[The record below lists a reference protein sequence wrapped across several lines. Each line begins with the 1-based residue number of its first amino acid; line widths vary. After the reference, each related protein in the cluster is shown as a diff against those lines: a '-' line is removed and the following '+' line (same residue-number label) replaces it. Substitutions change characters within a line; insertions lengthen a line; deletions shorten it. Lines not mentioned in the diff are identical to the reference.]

1 MSELQA
7 ITGQLYI
14 KEGIVQETSPEKV
27 VPGLIAQPALSRPAR
42 GRDKDF
48 LLAHLTLTG
57 PLEETAALTQQLLS
71 AISHKF
77 FSTGGS
83 VTAALRTAVLE
94 ANELLLRK
102 NLSGNGTARE
112 GAITCTIFRQ
122 GELFTIQA
130 GESIA
135 FLGHNYGIERLPPK
149 LPAQMTPLGRS
160 RGVDIR
166 FYHHRLQSG
175 DVLLL
180 ADPRL
185 SYLETDEFAPA
196 LVESQVEHGLE
207 QLTAVIG
214 SDSARLLL
222 VEFSDDTLVD
232 LEEVS
237 RIGPAVAAAA
247 VPAPQPRREAPAAPV
262 PSPATPADN
271 RKQQPKREFT
281 SRQEPVTL
289 SESATAVDKED
300 VERRARRAGS
310 KAALGA
316 SKFTA
321 WLADLM
327 VRLHPPQQE
336 RAEERVNWTWA
347 AVIAIIIPLL
357 VAAIVTSVYVARD
370 QAQILSD
377 IKTEMA
383 QKLVLAEEAAAP
395 LEARQQYVEI
405 LALAEQAAN
414 ELNPSDAEI
423 HRMRETARENLDRLD
438 GVTRL
443 EATPLY
449 QYSEGTI
456 LHKVALREGFSGG
469 IFTLDVGNGFVYEHE
484 TDETYLNLLTSE
496 PLRLLFSGQSV
507 GNHIVGNVVD
517 FFWRAQGFAVS
528 REGLAML
535 DRNGALLTF
544 QPSIDSTFAVPLDLS
559 IDWVNPIAATDFD
572 ERLYVL
578 DTGARQIWKYFPEGE
593 DFHAEADQRTIVFN
607 DDPDLANAVD
617 FDLYSEDGSLVLLYN
632 DGRIRYYDTRNGR
645 IEWDETTLL
654 ENGLNVPLS
663 NPTSVE
669 IVGRG
674 LNATVFI
681 ADAGNGRVVQV
692 SRPTG
697 QVLAQFRATGSDGEE
712 LFNGISDF
720 AVAELPLRLFVT
732 KGDTLYTAFQE

>member
-14 KEGIVQETSPEKV
+14 KEGIIQETSPDV
-27 VPGLIAQPALSRPAR
+27 GVPGLIAQPALSRPAR

-57 PLEETAALTQQLLS
+57 QNDDTAVLAQQLLS
-71 AISHKF
+71 SLSQKF
-77 FSTGGS
+77 FNTSGS

-94 ANELLLRK
+94 VNEQLLRF
-102 NLSGNGTARE
+102 NVGSNAPARE
-112 GAITCTIFRQ
+112 GAITCSVFRQ
-122 GELFTIQA
+122 GELFTVQA

-135 FLGHNYGIERLPPK
+135 LLGHNYGIERLPPK
-149 LPAQMTPLGRS
+149 PPVQITPLGRS
-160 RGVDIR
+160 RGMDIR

-185 SYLETDEFAPA
+185 SHIETEEFAPA
-196 LVESQVEHGLE
+196 LVESHIEQGLE

-222 VEFSDDTLVD
+222 VEFSADTLVE
-232 LEEVS
+232 LPEVS
-237 RIGPAVAAAA
+237 RIGPAAVATA
-247 VPAPQPRREAPAAPV
+247 VPTPQPRRETPTPPPPAGEERKPQPQPQRARPV
-262 PSPATPADN
+262 
-271 RKQQPKREFT
+271 
-281 SRQEPVTL
+281 RQEPVTPPP
-289 SESATAVDKED
+289 SKTAVDKEV
-300 VERRARRAGS
+300 VERHARQAGS

-327 VRLHPPQQE
+327 TRLRPPHQE
-336 RAEERVNWTWA
+336 QSEEKVNWTWA
-347 AVIAIIIPLL
+347 AIIAVIIPFL

-370 QAQILSD
+370 QAQYLAD

-383 QKLVLAEEAAAP
+383 QKLVLAEDAP
-395 LEARQQYVEI
+395 TNGEARQQYVEI
-405 LALAEQAAN
+405 LALAEQAGT
-414 ELNPSDAEI
+414 EINPTDAEI
-423 HRMRETARENLDRLD
+423 NRMRNVARDNLDKLD

-443 EATPLY
+443 SAEEMYT
-449 QYSEGTI
+449 YSEGTI
-456 LHKVALREGFSGG
+456 LHKVALRDGFNGG
-469 IFTLDVGNGFVYEHE
+469 IFTLDVGNGIVYEHE
-484 TDETYLNLLTSE
+484 TDETYLNLVTGE
-496 PLRLLFSGQSV
+496 PLRVLFSGGTV
-507 GNHIVGNVVD
+507 GSHVVGTVVD
-517 FFWRAQGFAVS
+517 FFWRPIGFAVS

-535 DRNGALLTF
+535 DRDGALLTF

-559 IDWVNPIAATDFD
+559 VDWVNPIATTDFD
-572 ERLYVL
+572 ERLYIL
-578 DTGARQIWKYFPEGE
+578 DTGAQQIWKYFPEGE
-593 DFHAEADQRTIVFN
+593 DFYAEADQRTIVFN
-607 DDPDLANAVD
+607 EDPDLANAVD
-617 FDLYSEDGSLVLLYN
+617 FDLYSEDGSLVILYN

-645 IEWDETTLL
+645 VEWDEATLL

-669 IVGRG
+669 IVGKG

-697 QVLAQFRATGSDGEE
+697 QVLAQYRATGAEGEE
-712 LFNGISDF
+712 LFNNIADF
-720 AVAELPLRLFVT
+720 AVAELPLRLFVV
-732 KGDTLYTAFQE
+732 KGDTLYSTFQE